1 MAKEC
6 CPNGY
11 IHLAILFKSMRNPRC
26 TEGTLWEKK
35 FEVYCIENNIPIW
48 TPVINQSH
56 EDYLVKML
64 HEIVPVNV
72 KYRKINSRGRFELKL
87 TSRKINY
94 LSDTDIKYIA
104 LVTDV
109 YPDEFFFID
118 LDVMRRSE
126 KIDAT
131 YPSISLSTKTIR
143 QYSRRRG

>member
-1 MAKEC
+1 MT
-6 CPNGY
+6 
-11 IHLAILFKSMRNPRC
+11 NPRC
-26 TEGTLWEKK
+26 KEGTLWEKK

-72 KYRKINSRGRFELKL
+72 KYRKMNSRGRFELKL

>member
-1 MAKEC
+1 M
-6 CPNGY
+6 
-11 IHLAILFKSMRNPRC
+11 
-26 TEGTLWEKK
+26 WEKK

-104 LVTDV
+104 LVTNV
-109 YPDEFFFID
+109 YPDEFFFIY
-118 LDVMRRSE
+118 LDVIRRSE

>member
-1 MAKEC
+1 
-6 CPNGY
+6 
-11 IHLAILFKSMRNPRC
+11 MRNPRC

-109 YPDEFFFID
+109 SPDEFFFID
-118 LDVMRRSE
+118 LDVIRRSE